1 MRGRSLGSVAPAFLV
16 GLVAAASSC
25 TALLGIG
32 GDYSPEADAGGEA
45 SDEASTD
52 STRDTTGGRD
62 GVVTPEGDTS
72 APPGDEG
79 VADKSDAFPA
89 QPGPISEV
97 TAGRFHT
104 CLRFVSGVA
113 MCWGRDEDFG
123 ELGNGTM
130 VSTSV
135 AEPAM
140 GSGLTRLIAGAH
152 DTCGLLADG
161 GVCAGKGGAGELANG
176 VGDADMPLPV
186 ATVAL
191 PAPPTAIASGE
202 NFTCAVV
209 TSGDVYCVGNGA
221 SGALGNGGT
230 GISLAAV
237 KVSLQGHAKAVAA
250 FNLHAC
256 ALLVDGT
263 VSCWGDDTYGQLGG
277 GVAGADAGS
286 AVPVGVQGLPGA
298 VSAIGVGDDFS
309 CAIVGSDQNSTVW
322 CWGNNASGQLG
333 NGDSTVPISS
343 VPVRVQGITGAASL
357 SCGAGHAC
365 IGNDYGSAGIWCWG
379 KGGSGQ
385 LGNDNTTNA
394 FTAVQVSGISSF
406 PQSLA
411 AGGFHTCAILS
422 SPNVLCWGANDFG
435 QLGNGSPNPSQVPG
449 PVMGIP

>member
-1 MRGRSLGSVAPAFLV
+1 MRRRPL
-16 GLVAAASSC
+16 GLVALAIAPLVVAIAPSSC
-25 TALLGIG
+25 TALLGID
-32 GDYSPEADAGGEA
+32 GDYRAETDAG
-45 SDEASTD
+45 SDVT
-52 STRDTTGGRD
+52 TDTTTGND
-62 GVVTPEGDTS
+62 VV
-72 APPGDEG
+72 APPGDAGAEG
-79 VADKSDAFPA
+79 SDAFPDA
-89 QPGPISEV
+89 PGAVSEV

-130 VSTSV
+130 VSTSI

-161 GVCAGKGGAGELANG
+161 GVCAGKGGTGELANG
-176 VGDADMPLPV
+176 VGDADLPFPV
-186 ATVAL
+186 ATSVL

-202 NFTCAVV
+202 DFTCAVV
-209 TSGDVYCVGNGA
+209 TGGDVYCVGNGA
-221 SGALGNGGT
+221 SGALGNGST

-237 KVSLQGHAKAVAA
+237 KVALQGKPAKTVVA

-263 VSCWGDDTYGQLGG
+263 VSCWGDDTYGQLGD

-286 AVPVGVQGLPGA
+286 AVPVGVQGLPAA

-322 CWGNNASGQLG
+322 CWGNNAFGQLG
-333 NGDSTVPISS
+333 NGDSS
-343 VPVRVQGITGAASL
+343 VSLSAAPVRVQGLTGAASL

-365 IGNDYGSAGIWCWG
+365 IGNDYDSAGIWCWG

-385 LGNDNTTNA
+385 LGNDDTSNA
-394 FTAVQVSGISSF
+394 FAPVQVSGISSF

-422 SPNVLCWGANDFG
+422 SPDVECWGANDFG
-435 QLGNGSPNPSQVPG
+435 QLGNGSTNTAQVPA